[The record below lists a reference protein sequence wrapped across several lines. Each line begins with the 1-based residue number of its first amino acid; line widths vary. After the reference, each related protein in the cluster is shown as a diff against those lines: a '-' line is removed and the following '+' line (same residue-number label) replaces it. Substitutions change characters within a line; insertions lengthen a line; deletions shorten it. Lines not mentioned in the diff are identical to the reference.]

1 MFSINVVIP
10 VLNESGHIVRCL
22 EQFRGAT
29 SVGIVVVD
37 GGSSDSTPDQVAETG
52 LATLIQTDRSGR
64 ARQMNLGARA
74 SDGEILL
81 FLHADTLLPE
91 QGLQRIAAS
100 LEDPGVAGGRFRL
113 ELQEAGWRFRLI
125 SRASTWRSRF
135 LGITY
140 GDQGIFCRR
149 NVFEAVGGF
158 PDLEI
163 FEDSE
168 FCRLLQKEGR
178 FILIDAPVRSSARRW
193 RRSGVCFTVLWMWIL
208 RVLFELSVSDRRLSQ
223 WYRNVR

>member
-81 FLHADTLLPE
+81 FYTPTHCCLSRACRGSQPAL
-91 QGLQRIAAS
+91 RI
-100 LEDPGVAGGRFRL
+100 
-113 ELQEAGWRFRLI
+113 QGWRADGLDLSCRKQD
-125 SRASTWRSRF
+125 
-135 LGITY
+135 
-140 GDQGIFCRR
+140 GD
-149 NVFEAVGGF
+149 
-158 PDLEI
+158 
-163 FEDSE
+163 
-168 FCRLLQKEGR
+168 
-178 FILIDAPVRSSARRW
+178 SA
-193 RRSGVCFTVLWMWIL
+193 
-208 RVLFELSVSDRRLSQ
+208 
-223 WYRNVR
+223 